1 MKRHRLA
8 HALGGLAAAT
18 ALLTAAA
25 CSSSS
30 SSGTSAAS
38 GAGASSA
45 GASGNGA
52 ADAATSD
59 TGGGASAQL
68 KAKVDAT
75 LKPPASIGVQTPLS
89 RKPVAGKF
97 IVGLLTPLA
106 VAKTESDAQAAAAK
120 ALGWRYQTIQ
130 EGTGPQDPEQALAA
144 AVALRPDG
152 IIYYG
157 TPRQPMAAA
166 LQKAQQA
173 GIPVVATA
181 QVDPLAPPII
191 ANNSNSGPQL
201 AQLGSGVADYVAE
214 DSGLKAG
221 VALVTLPSYPVLA
234 SFDNA
239 FTHELESVCSGCGVT
254 QLPQQLTDIGTNTP
268 SSIVN
273 AIRRNPSIKYVI
285 FDTGSVATGV
295 ETALQ
300 AAGLSDVVVGGEAP
314 SPTAIQEMKSG
325 TDEVWAALSIPVS
338 GYALVDALARYFDGD
353 SLKPVAAEIP
363 PWQLLT
369 KDNIGSAVLD
379 SQGNYIGLT
388 GYQAAF
394 AKLWNLG

>member
-1 MKRHRLA
+1 MKRQRLA
-8 HALGGLAAAT
+8 QALGGLAAAT

-30 SSGTSAAS
+30 STGSASGVAAS
-38 GAGASSA
+38 GT
-45 GASGNGA
+45 GASGTEASGTGA
-52 ADAATSD
+52 S
-59 TGGGASAQL
+59 TGGGVSAQL
-68 KAKVDAT
+68 KAQVASVLNAPAGIGLTTPLTK
-75 LKPPASIGVQTPLS
+75 KPP
-89 RKPVAGKF
+89 AGKF

-120 ALGWRYQTIQ
+120 ALGWRYKTIQ

-173 GIPVVATA
+173 GIPVVATS

-201 AQLGSGVADYVAE
+201 SQLGMGVANWIAM
-214 DSGLKAG
+214 DSNLKAS
-221 VALVTLPSYPVLA
+221 VALVTLPTYPILA

-239 FTHELESVCSGCGVT
+239 FTHQLQGDCPTCSVT
-254 QLPQQLTDIGTNTP
+254 QLPQQVTDIGTNTP
-268 SSIVN
+268 TSIVN
-273 AIRRNPSIKYVI
+273 AIRRNPSIKYVV
-285 FDTGSVATGV
+285 FDTGSAAPGV
-295 ETALQ
+295 EAALQ
-300 AAGLSDVVVGGEAP
+300 AAGLSHVVIGGEAP
-314 SPTAIQEMKSG
+314 DPTEVQEMKTGDS
-325 TDEVWAALSIPVS
+325 EVWAALSIPVC
-338 GYALVDALARYFDGD
+338 GYELIDALARHFDGD
-353 SLKPVAAEIP
+353 SLQPVAAEIP

-388 GYQAAF
+388 GYQTAF

>member
-1 MKRHRLA
+1 MKRPRLA
-8 HALGGLAAAT
+8 QALGGLAAAT

-30 SSGTSAAS
+30 STGSASGVAAS
-38 GAGASSA
+38 GTGASST
-45 GASGNGA
+45 GA
-52 ADAATSD
+52 AD

-68 KAKVDAT
+68 KAKVDAV
-75 LKPPASIGVQTPLS
+75 LNPPASIGLNTPLS
-89 RKPVAGKF
+89 KKPPTGKF

-106 VAKTESDAQAAAAK
+106 VAKTESNAQAAAAK

-157 TPRQPMAAA
+157 TARQPMAAA

-173 GIPVVATA
+173 GIPIVATS
-181 QVDPLAPPII
+181 QIDPLAPPII

-201 AQLGSGVADYVAE
+201 SQLGMGVADWIAMHS
-214 DSGLKAG
+214 DLKAH
-221 VALVTLPSYPVLA
+221 VALVTLPVFPILA

-239 FTHELESVCSGCGVT
+239 VAHELSSVCPSCSVT
-254 QLPQQLTDIGTNTP
+254 QLPQQLSDIGTNIPT
-268 SSIVN
+268 SVVN
-273 AIRRNPSIKYVI
+273 AIRRNPAIKYVV
-285 FDTGSVATGV
+285 FDTGSAAPGV
-295 ETALQ
+295 EEALQ
-300 AAGLSDVVVGGEAP
+300 AAGLSDVVIGGEAP
-314 SPTAIQEMKSG
+314 DPTEIQQMKSG
-325 TDEVWAALSIPVS
+325 DSEVWAALSIPVS
-338 GYALVDALARYFDGD
+338 GYELIDALARHFDGD
-353 SLKPVAAEIP
+353 SLQPVAAEIP

-369 KDNIGSAVLD
+369 KDNIGAAVLD

-388 GYQAAF
+388 GYQTAF